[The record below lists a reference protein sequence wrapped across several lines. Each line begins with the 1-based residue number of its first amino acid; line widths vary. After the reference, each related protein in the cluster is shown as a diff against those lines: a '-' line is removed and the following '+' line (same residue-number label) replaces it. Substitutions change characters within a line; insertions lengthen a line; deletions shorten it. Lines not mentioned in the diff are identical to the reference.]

1 MSRIPLLILR
11 PEPGASM
18 TAKRAF
24 DEGWRPIVAPIF
36 RIEPIAWG
44 SPPAADYDALFVT
57 SANAVRQA
65 GKAIRAYQAMPAYAV
80 GDATARALKATGFTD
95 IRTGRGDA
103 AVMLEAAA
111 ENGVTRALHLA
122 GEDYRDVGHDA
133 IAIDRRIVYRSAA
146 LNQLGGKA
154 IEALREGNCV
164 VLLHSG
170 CCATAQSFPAA
181 RSGSPPWRRRY
192 SMGRASAGVPLSPPK
207 SRTMPHCWRRRPG
220 CANKRAESAERRHKH
235 ARTRRSL
242 PRTPVDPAGAAAAD
256 RCTADRDGRDGL
268 AGPPL

>member
-1 MSRIPLLILR
+1 MSRAPLLILR

-24 DEGWRPIVAPIF
+24 DQGWRPIVSPIF

-44 SPPAADYDALFVT
+44 SPPASDYDALFVT

-65 GKAIRAYQAMPAYAV
+65 GKAVTPYAVMPAYAV
-80 GDATARALKATGFTD
+80 GDATARALKAAGFTD

-103 AVMLEAAA
+103 AMMLEAAA
-111 ENGVTRALHLA
+111 ENGVARALHLA

-146 LNQLGGKA
+146 IDSFGEKA
-154 IEALREGNCV
+154 LAALREGGGA

-170 CCATAQSFPAA
+170 RAA
-181 RSGSPPWRRRY
+181 EHF
-192 SMGRASAGVPLSPPK
+192 GRLCDEAKIP
-207 SRTMPHCWRRRPG
+207 
-220 CANKRAESAERRHKH
+220 RRHIRI
-235 ARTRRSL
+235 AAL
-242 PRTPVDPAGAAAAD
+242 APAVLAAAGPGWRAGIAADKPDDAALLAAAA
-256 RCTADRDGRDGL
+256 RLCQ
-268 AGPPL
+268 

>member
-1 MSRIPLLILR
+1 MSRAPLLILR

-24 DEGWRPIVAPIF
+24 DQGWRPIVSPIF

-44 SPPAADYDALFVT
+44 SPPATDYDALFVT

-65 GKAIRAYQAMPAYAV
+65 GKAVTPYAVIPAYAV
-80 GDATARALKATGFTD
+80 GDATARALKAAGFTD

-103 AVMLEAAA
+103 AMMLEAAA
-111 ENGVTRALHLA
+111 ENGVARALHLA

-146 LNQLGGKA
+146 IDRFGEKA
-154 IEALREGNCV
+154 LAALREGGGA

-170 CCATAQSFPAA
+170 RAAEHFGRLCDEAKIARRHVRIAALAPAVLA
-181 RSGSPPWRRRY
+181 
-192 SMGRASAGVPLSPPK
+192 AAG
-207 SRTMPHCWRRRPG
+207 TGW
-220 CANKRAESAERRHKH
+220 RAEIAADKPDD
-235 ARTRRSL
+235 AAL
-242 PRTPVDPAGAAAAD
+242 LAAAA
-256 RCTADRDGRDGL
+256 RLCQ
-268 AGPPL
+268 

>member
-1 MSRIPLLILR
+1 MSRTPLLILR

-24 DEGWRPIVAPIF
+24 DEGWKPIVSPIF

-44 SPPAADYDALFVT
+44 APPAEDYDALFAT

-65 GKAIRAYQAMPAYAV
+65 GKAVTRYAAMPAYAV
-80 GDATARALKATGFTD
+80 GDATARALKAAGFTD

-103 AVMLEAAA
+103 VVMLAAAA

-133 IAIDRRIVYRSAA
+133 ISVDRRIVYRSAA
-146 LNQLGGKA
+146 LERLGEKA
-154 IEALREGNCV
+154 LAALRDGGAT

-170 CCATAQSFPAA
+170 RAA
-181 RSGSPPWRRRY
+181 EQFAKLCDGAKIS
-192 SMGRASAGVPLSPPK
+192 
-207 SRTMPHCWRRRPG
+207 
-220 CANKRAESAERRHKH
+220 RRHVRI
-235 ARTRRSL
+235 AAL
-242 PRTPVDPAGAAAAD
+242 APAVLAAAGPGWRGSIAAAKPDDAALLAAAA
-256 RCTADRDGRDGL
+256 RLCQ
-268 AGPPL
+268 